1 MNRETPVILASTSP
15 YRRDLL
21 ARLGIP
27 FTVAAPAVEET
38 PLPDETPAQLV
49 QRLAQAKAGAVF
61 TQHPQAIVIGA
72 DQMAVCAGA
81 VLGKPGNAERAAR
94 QLRRVSGKRVDFLNG
109 LALMA
114 PSLPAARVELV
125 VYAVHMRELSDEEI
139 AGYIRRD
146 HPFDCAGSF
155 RSEGLGIALA
165 SRLEG
170 DDPTALVGLP
180 LIRLCTLL
188 AAAGRPVLG

>member
-1 MNRETPVILASTSP
+1 MNQETPVILASTSP
-15 YRRDLL
+15 YRRALL
-21 ARLGIP
+21 ARLDIP

-61 TQHPQAIVIGA
+61 AQHPQAIVIGA
-72 DQMAVCAGA
+72 DQMAVCEGE
-81 VLGKPGNAERAAR
+81 VLGKPGSAERAAR
-94 QLRRVSGKRVDFLNG
+94 QLRRISGKRVDFLNG
-109 LALMA
+109 LAVMA
-114 PSLPAARVELV
+114 PSLPLGRVELV
-125 VYAVHMRELSDEEI
+125 VYTVHMRALSDEEI

-146 HPFDCAGSF
+146 QPLDCAGSL

-170 DDPTALVGLP
+170 EDPTALIGLP
-180 LIRLCTLL
+180 LIRLCALL

>member
-49 QRLAQAKAGAVF
+49 QRLAQAKARAVF

-72 DQMAVCAGA
+72 DQMAVCAGV

-114 PSLPAARVELV
+114 PSLPAARV
-125 VYAVHMRELSDEEI
+125 
-139 AGYIRRD
+139 
-146 HPFDCAGSF
+146 
-155 RSEGLGIALA
+155 
-165 SRLEG
+165 
-170 DDPTALVGLP
+170 
-180 LIRLCTLL
+180 
-188 AAAGRPVLG
+188 

>member
-1 MNRETPVILASTSP
+1 MNRASPVILASTSP

-27 FTVAAPAVEET
+27 FTVAASAVEET

-61 TQHPQAIVIGA
+61 AQQPQAIVIGA
-72 DQMAVCAGA
+72 DQMAVCEGA
-81 VLGKPGNAERAAR
+81 VLGKPGNAEGAAR
-94 QLRRVSGKRVDFLNG
+94 QLRRISGKRVDFMNG
-109 LALMA
+109 LAIMA
-114 PSLPAARVELV
+114 PSLPVARVELII
-125 VYAVHMRELSDEEI
+125 YTVHMRALSDQEI
-139 AGYIRRD
+139 ADYIRRD
-146 HPFDCAGSF
+146 RPFDCAGSF

-170 DDPTALVGLP
+170 EDPTALIGLP
-180 LIRLCTLL
+180 LIRLCALL

>member
-1 MNRETPVILASTSP
+1 MNRASPVILASTSP

-27 FTVAAPAVEET
+27 FTVAASAVEET

-61 TQHPQAIVIGA
+61 AQQPQAIVIGA
-72 DQMAVCAGA
+72 DQMAVCEGA
-81 VLGKPGNAERAAR
+81 VLGKPGNAEGAAR
-94 QLRRVSGKRVDFLNG
+94 QLHRISGKRVDFMNG
-109 LALMA
+109 LAIMA
-114 PSLPAARVELV
+114 PSLPVARVELII
-125 VYAVHMRELSDEEI
+125 YTVHMRALSDQEI
-139 AGYIRRD
+139 ADYIRRD
-146 HPFDCAGSF
+146 RPFDCAGSF

-170 DDPTALVGLP
+170 EDPTALIGLP
-180 LIRLCTLL
+180 LIRLCALL

>member
-1 MNRETPVILASTSP
+1 MNRASPVILASTSP

-27 FTVAAPAVEET
+27 FTVAASAVEET
-38 PLPDETPAQLV
+38 TLPDETPAQLV
-49 QRLAQAKAGAVF
+49 QRLALAKAGAVF

-72 DQMAVCAGA
+72 DQMAVCEGA
-81 VLGKPGNAERAAR
+81 VLGKPGNAEGAAR
-94 QLRRVSGKRVDFLNG
+94 QLRRISGKRVDFMNG
-109 LALMA
+109 LAIMA
-114 PSLPAARVELV
+114 PSLPVARVELII
-125 VYAVHMRELSDEEI
+125 YTVHMRALSDQEI
-139 AGYIRRD
+139 ADYIRRD
-146 HPFDCAGSF
+146 RPFDCAGSF

-170 DDPTALVGLP
+170 EDPTALIGLP
-180 LIRLCTLL
+180 LIRLCALL